1 MSPVKPLTE
10 MTPEELRVE
19 INLLRERR
27 LVARQQSIEDN
38 KPKPVGRPP
47 RQPSTKGEEVDSE
60 IGSLMDRLISGQ
72 GATEESLDIMFRNLG
87 EL

>member
-1 MSPVKPLTE
+1 MDKSLTE

-27 LVARQQSIEDN
+27 LVTRQQAIDEN
-38 KPKPVGRPP
+38 KPKPRGRP
-47 RQPSTKGEEVDSE
+47 RVRNETGTV
-60 IGSLMDRLISGQ
+60 GMLLDRLVSGSISDDD
-72 GATEESLDIMFRNLG
+72 LDTMMKNIG